1 MPLIWLCVCVLAL
14 TVCARGHGCARAQ
27 LAKMVHDASDGE
39 QVSLKKFGMLLMAGQ
54 AGQLLQK

>member
-1 MPLIWLCVCVLAL
+1 
-14 TVCARGHGCARAQ
+14 
-27 LAKMVHDASDGE
+27 MVHDASDGE